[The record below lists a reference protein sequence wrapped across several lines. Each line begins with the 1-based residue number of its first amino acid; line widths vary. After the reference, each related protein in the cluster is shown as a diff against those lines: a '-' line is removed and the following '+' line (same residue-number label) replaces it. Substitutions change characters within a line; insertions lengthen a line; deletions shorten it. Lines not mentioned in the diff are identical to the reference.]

1 MANAL
6 RKTLQL
12 ALSLL
17 VAGLLLGSARPP
29 VLTPAPL
36 APSLRPDVVLITIDT
51 LRADALGFAG
61 NRLPVAWNNLGV
73 ALYQLREPG
82 AAFKAWQRAVD
93 LQPDLWDTLWTLAT
107 KAAESGWNQLARISF
122 ERFLA
127 KAPPDR
133 YGEQLRK
140 ARLYLAELKRGRAA
154 GLKSR
159 AAS

>member
-1 MANAL
+1 MGRRWYLVGAAVAAMTAAAWGAWRL
-6 RKTLQL
+6 GPARG
-12 ALSLL
+12 AAVRREPGLS
-17 VAGLLLGSARPP
+17 
-29 VLTPAPL
+29 VL
-36 APSLRPDVVLITIDT
+36 LITIDT